1 MMFLCGLDADDQAIA
16 INLASARSVVL
27 VRYDDG
33 DTLLVEFSDSET
45 SRSVDAQDS
54 VICTTQHVCAVL
66 MSMKERKT

>member
-1 MMFLCGLDADDQAIA
+1 MFLCGLDADDQAIA

-45 SRSVDAQDS
+45 SRSVDADGA
-54 VICTTQHVCAVL
+54 VVCDAESLVPVMRFL
-66 MSMKERKT
+66 KERKP